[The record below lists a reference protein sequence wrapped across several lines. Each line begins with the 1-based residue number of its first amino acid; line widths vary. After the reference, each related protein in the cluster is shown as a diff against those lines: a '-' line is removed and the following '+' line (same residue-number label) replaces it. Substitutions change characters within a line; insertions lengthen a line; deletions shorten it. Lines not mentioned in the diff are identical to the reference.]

1 MKIVPWDPFLMKKL
15 LTSGICGF
23 VTCVHCGK
31 VNKCGLKKKKKE
43 RRKPQN
49 KNANATII

>member
-1 MKIVPWDPFLMKKL
+1 MGPILMKKL

-31 VNKCGLKKKKKE
+31 VNKCGLKKKMKKE
-43 RRKPQN
+43 KRRENRKTKTQTPQ
-49 KNANATII
+49 